1 MLLWILLLGAGL
13 LVTSLLVNQG
23 RAQGEL
29 EERIRT
35 LEADNRQFR
44 ERINTLEELVLER
57 EKRRPFEDMAEDPDQ
72 G

>member
-35 LEADNRQFR
+35 LEADNRQLR

-57 EKRRPFEDMAEDPDQ
+57 EKRRPFEDMAKNPDQ
-72 G
+72 D

>member
-13 LVTSLLVNQG
+13 LITSLLINQG

-29 EERIRT
+29 EERLRT

-57 EKRRPFEDMAEDPDQ
+57 EKLRPFEDMAKDPGQ

>member
-13 LVTSLLVNQG
+13 LITSLLINQG

-29 EERIRT
+29 EERLRT

-57 EKRRPFEDMAEDPDQ
+57 EKRRPFEDMAKDPGQD
-72 G
+72 